1 MQKEIQQK
9 IDAQLKKG
17 NKPAPAV
24 RIIETA
30 DAPLLS
36 VELVDKDTRESDIVE
51 INFRDKSAYVVEA
64 SNAPILTHE
73 VLDTKGKP
81 IKSVE
86 VDFEGEKPVVYVR
99 DGKPFSL
106 EIEEER
112 LRIAHRKRVDAIG
125 AEDTPEAK
133 EKHSKLLTEHS
144 KAIRQLTVS
153 KMIANPQFS
162 YNGVGKGRPVEE
174 LVLLLNM
181 LFEAYA
187 IVNFPEADEKY
198 QVTVLR
204 GVPGEAAIMLQQGFE
219 LYPLGELKKK
229 MVDHSDADIAQ
240 LEKRRRAERR
250 VLVSSL
256 MPGLNLSYN
265 GQGHKNAFP
274 VEDISERYLQTLF
287 EAYRVVNIPTARRD
301 ALLRFQRLF
310 GNGNGKEAD
319 VKSVEADGGQ
329 GDAVGSSVS

>member
-1 MQKEIQQK
+1 MNDAIQKK
-9 IDAQLKKG
+9 IDKQIEKG
-17 NKPAPAV
+17 NTPAPAV

-36 VELVDKDTRESDIVE
+36 VELVDKDTRDSDIVE

-112 LRIAHRKRVDAIG
+112 LRIALQKRVDAIG

-144 KAIRQLTVS
+144 KTIRQLTVS

-204 GVPGEAAIMLQQGFE
+204 GVPGRSRNPFTTGIRVIPPRRTQ
-219 LYPLGELKKK
+219 KK
-229 MVDHSDADIAQ
+229 DGRPF
-240 LEKRRRAERR
+240 RRRYCAIR
-250 VLVSSL
+250 
-256 MPGLNLSYN
+256 
-265 GQGHKNAFP
+265 
-274 VEDISERYLQTLF
+274 
-287 EAYRVVNIPTARRD
+287 EAKARRATRACVVTD
-301 ALLRFQRLF
+301 AGTQSF
-310 GNGNGKEAD
+310 
-319 VKSVEADGGQ
+319 V
-329 GDAVGSSVS
+329 